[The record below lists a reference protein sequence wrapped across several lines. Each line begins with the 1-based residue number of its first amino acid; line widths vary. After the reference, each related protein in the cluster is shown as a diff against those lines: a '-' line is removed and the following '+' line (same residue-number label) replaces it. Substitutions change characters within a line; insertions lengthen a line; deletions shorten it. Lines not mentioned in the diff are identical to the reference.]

1 MTRRTGE
8 DVLTREEADR
18 RIRGTARVASAL
30 CWVAAALALALA
42 AWSLFAAAWVT
53 WSSARASGTDLVTA
67 FLTTSEASGDFV
79 LAETEP
85 QDPVYRYDDEGN
97 VVGMAQTGAGT
108 VSLRGNP
115 LQLTARGVVSAGLSG
130 AVFALAALLCGRVR
144 RTGDDRAVLLDELRR
159 GGFALGAAVLHGVG
173 VLTLG
178 HLTAQGGG
186 SCRGAGIDH
195 QPGHTGVQ
203 PVHHPHKGIRCVPV
217 CAQRGGHA
225 LLAGKPGRLVQH
237 HKGGV
242 LV

>member
-53 WSSARASGTDLVTA
+53 WSSAQASGTDLVTA
-67 FLTTSEASGDFV
+67 FLITSEASGDFV

-130 AVFALAALLCGRVR
+130 AAFALAALLCGRVR
-144 RTGDDRAVLLDELRR
+144 RTGEVFSPRRARE
-159 GGFALGAAVLHGVG
+159 LGAVG
-173 VLTLG
+173 WLL
-178 HLTAQGGG
+178 
-186 SCRGAGIDH
+186 
-195 QPGHTGVQ
+195 
-203 PVHHPHKGIRCVPV
+203 
-217 CAQRGGHA
+217 
-225 LLAGKPGRLVQH
+225 LLAGVLPPLVLNVAWPVVD
-237 HKGGV
+237 GLTRSLGLSYSMSLPVMREDFV
-242 LV
+242 LCAAGLLLMAVARMFEYGCILQKQDDELL

>member
-144 RTGDDRAVLLDELRR
+144 RTGEVFSPRRARE
-159 GGFALGAAVLHGVG
+159 LGAVG
-173 VLTLG
+173 WLL
-178 HLTAQGGG
+178 
-186 SCRGAGIDH
+186 
-195 QPGHTGVQ
+195 
-203 PVHHPHKGIRCVPV
+203 
-217 CAQRGGHA
+217 
-225 LLAGKPGRLVQH
+225 LLAGVLPPLVLNVAWPVVD
-237 HKGGV
+237 GLTRSLGLSYSMSLPVMREDFV
-242 LV
+242 LCAAGLLLMAVARMFEYGCILQKQDDELL

>member
-53 WSSARASGTDLVTA
+53 WSSAQASGTDLVTA

-130 AVFALAALLCGRVR
+130 AAFALAALLCGRVR
-144 RTGDDRAVLLDELRR
+144 RTGEVFSPRRARE
-159 GGFALGAAVLHGVG
+159 LGAVG
-173 VLTLG
+173 WLL
-178 HLTAQGGG
+178 
-186 SCRGAGIDH
+186 
-195 QPGHTGVQ
+195 
-203 PVHHPHKGIRCVPV
+203 
-217 CAQRGGHA
+217 
-225 LLAGKPGRLVQH
+225 LLAGVLPPLVLNVAWPVVT
-237 HKGGV
+237 GLTRSLGLSYSMSLPVMREDFV
-242 LV
+242 LCAAGLLLMAVARMFEYGCILQKQDDELL

>member
-8 DVLTREEADR
+8 DVLTRGEADR
-18 RIRGTARVASAL
+18 RIRGTARVASVL
-30 CWVAAALALALA
+30 CWVAATLALALA

-53 WSSARASGTDLVTA
+53 WSSAQASGTDLATA

-130 AVFALAALLCGRVR
+130 AAFALAALLCGRVR
-144 RTGDDRAVLLDELRR
+144 RTGEVFSPRRARE
-159 GGFALGAAVLHGVG
+159 LGAVG
-173 VLTLG
+173 WLL
-178 HLTAQGGG
+178 
-186 SCRGAGIDH
+186 
-195 QPGHTGVQ
+195 
-203 PVHHPHKGIRCVPV
+203 
-217 CAQRGGHA
+217 
-225 LLAGKPGRLVQH
+225 LLAGVLPPLVLNVAWPVVI
-237 HKGGV
+237 GLTRSLGLSYSMSLPVMREDFV
-242 LV
+242 LCAAGLLLVAVARMFEYGCILQRQDDELL

>member
-53 WSSARASGTDLVTA
+53 WSSAQASGTDLVTA

-85 QDPVYRYDDEGN
+85 QDPVYRYDEGN

-108 VSLRGNP
+108 VSLCGNP
-115 LQLTARGVVSAGLSG
+115 LQLTVRGVVSAGLSG
-130 AVFALAALLCGRVR
+130 AAFALAALLCGRVR
-144 RTGDDRAVLLDELRR
+144 RTGEVFSPRRARARR
-159 GGFALGAAVLHGVG
+159 RRVAA
-173 VLTLG
+173 
-178 HLTAQGGG
+178 A
-186 SCRGAGIDH
+186 SRGRAAAA
-195 QPGHTGVQ
+195 
-203 PVHHPHKGIRCVPV
+203 R
-217 CAQRGGHA
+217 AQRGVAGRRRPHAIARAELLDVASGHA
-225 LLAGKPGRLVQH
+225 GGLRAVRRGPSAHGRRADVRVRLHPAEAG
-237 HKGGV
+237 
-242 LV
+242 

>member
-53 WSSARASGTDLVTA
+53 WSSAQASGTDLVTA

-85 QDPVYRYDDEGN
+85 QDPVYRHDDEGN

-115 LQLTARGVVSAGLSG
+115 LQLTVRGVVSAGLSG
-130 AVFALAALLCGRVR
+130 AAFALAALLCGRVR
-144 RTGDDRAVLLDELRR
+144 RTGEVFSPRRARE
-159 GGFALGAAVLHGVG
+159 LGAVG
-173 VLTLG
+173 WLL
-178 HLTAQGGG
+178 
-186 SCRGAGIDH
+186 
-195 QPGHTGVQ
+195 
-203 PVHHPHKGIRCVPV
+203 
-217 CAQRGGHA
+217 
-225 LLAGKPGRLVQH
+225 LLAGVLPPLVLNVAWPVVD
-237 HKGGV
+237 GLTRSLGLSYSMSLPVMREDFV
-242 LV
+242 LCAAGLLLMAVARMFEYGCILQKQDDELL

>member
-67 FLTTSEASGDFV
+67 FLATSEASGDFV

-115 LQLTARGVVSAGLSG
+115 LQLTVRGVVSAGLSG
-130 AVFALAALLCGRVR
+130 AAFALAALLCGRVR
-144 RTGDDRAVLLDELRR
+144 RTGEVFSPRRARE
-159 GGFALGAAVLHGVG
+159 LGAVG
-173 VLTLG
+173 WLL
-178 HLTAQGGG
+178 
-186 SCRGAGIDH
+186 
-195 QPGHTGVQ
+195 
-203 PVHHPHKGIRCVPV
+203 
-217 CAQRGGHA
+217 
-225 LLAGKPGRLVQH
+225 LLAGVLPPLVLNVAWPVVD
-237 HKGGV
+237 GLTRSLGLSYSMSLPVMREDFV
-242 LV
+242 LCAAGLLLMAVARMFEYGCILQKQDDELL

>member
-53 WSSARASGTDLVTA
+53 WSSAQASGTDLVTA

-115 LQLTARGVVSAGLSG
+115 LQLTVRGVVSAGLSG
-130 AVFALAALLCGRVR
+130 AAFALAALLCGRVR
-144 RTGDDRAVLLDELRR
+144 RTGEVFSPRRARE
-159 GGFALGAAVLHGVG
+159 LGAVG
-173 VLTLG
+173 WLL
-178 HLTAQGGG
+178 
-186 SCRGAGIDH
+186 
-195 QPGHTGVQ
+195 
-203 PVHHPHKGIRCVPV
+203 
-217 CAQRGGHA
+217 
-225 LLAGKPGRLVQH
+225 LLAGVLPPLVLNVAWPVVD
-237 HKGGV
+237 GLTRSLGLSYSMSLPVMREDFV
-242 LV
+242 LCAAGLLLMAVARMFEYGCILQKQDDELL

>member
-53 WSSARASGTDLVTA
+53 WSSAQASGTDLVTA

-115 LQLTARGVVSAGLSG
+115 LQLTVRGVVSAGLSG
-130 AVFALAALLCGRVR
+130 AAFALVALLCGRVR
-144 RTGDDRAVLLDELRR
+144 RTGEVFSPRRARE
-159 GGFALGAAVLHGVG
+159 LGAVG
-173 VLTLG
+173 WLL
-178 HLTAQGGG
+178 
-186 SCRGAGIDH
+186 
-195 QPGHTGVQ
+195 
-203 PVHHPHKGIRCVPV
+203 
-217 CAQRGGHA
+217 
-225 LLAGKPGRLVQH
+225 LLAGVLPPLVLNVAWPVVD
-237 HKGGV
+237 GLTRSLGLSYSMSLPVMREDFV
-242 LV
+242 LCAAGLLLMAVARMFEYGCILQKQDDELL

>member
-53 WSSARASGTDLVTA
+53 WSSAQASGTDLVTA

-97 VVGMAQTGAGT
+97 VVGMAQTGAGA

-130 AVFALAALLCGRVR
+130 AAFALAALLCGRVR
-144 RTGDDRAVLLDELRR
+144 RTGEVFSPRRARE
-159 GGFALGAAVLHGVG
+159 LGAVG
-173 VLTLG
+173 WLL
-178 HLTAQGGG
+178 
-186 SCRGAGIDH
+186 
-195 QPGHTGVQ
+195 
-203 PVHHPHKGIRCVPV
+203 
-217 CAQRGGHA
+217 
-225 LLAGKPGRLVQH
+225 LLAGVLPPLVLNVAWPVVT
-237 HKGGV
+237 GLTRSLGLSYSMSLPVMREDFV
-242 LV
+242 LCATGLLLMAVARMFEYGCILQKQDDELL

>member
-53 WSSARASGTDLVTA
+53 WSSAQASGTDLVTA

-130 AVFALAALLCGRVR
+130 AAFALAALLCGRVR
-144 RTGDDRAVLLDELRR
+144 RTGEVFSPRRARE
-159 GGFALGAAVLHGVG
+159 LGAVG
-173 VLTLG
+173 WLL
-178 HLTAQGGG
+178 
-186 SCRGAGIDH
+186 
-195 QPGHTGVQ
+195 
-203 PVHHPHKGIRCVPV
+203 
-217 CAQRGGHA
+217 
-225 LLAGKPGRLVQH
+225 LLAGVLPPLVLNVAWPVVD
-237 HKGGV
+237 GLTRSLGLSYSMSLPVMREDFV
-242 LV
+242 LCAAGLLLMAVARMFEYGCILQKQDDELL

>member
-67 FLTTSEASGDFV
+67 FLTTSEACGDFV

-115 LQLTARGVVSAGLSG
+115 LQLTVRGVVSAGLSG
-130 AVFALAALLCGRVR
+130 AAFALAALLCGRVR
-144 RTGDDRAVLLDELRR
+144 RTGEVFSPRRARE
-159 GGFALGAAVLHGVG
+159 LGAVG
-173 VLTLG
+173 WLL
-178 HLTAQGGG
+178 
-186 SCRGAGIDH
+186 
-195 QPGHTGVQ
+195 
-203 PVHHPHKGIRCVPV
+203 
-217 CAQRGGHA
+217 
-225 LLAGKPGRLVQH
+225 LLAGVLPPLVLNVAWPVVD
-237 HKGGV
+237 GLTRSLGLSYSMSLPVMREDFV
-242 LV
+242 LCAAGLLLMAVARMFEYGCILQKQDDELL

>member
-115 LQLTARGVVSAGLSG
+115 LQLTVRGVVSAGLSG
-130 AVFALAALLCGRVR
+130 AAFALAALLCGRVR
-144 RTGDDRAVLLDELRR
+144 RTGEVFSPRRARE
-159 GGFALGAAVLHGVG
+159 LGAVG
-173 VLTLG
+173 WLL
-178 HLTAQGGG
+178 
-186 SCRGAGIDH
+186 
-195 QPGHTGVQ
+195 
-203 PVHHPHKGIRCVPV
+203 
-217 CAQRGGHA
+217 
-225 LLAGKPGRLVQH
+225 LLAGVLPPLVLNVAWPVVD
-237 HKGGV
+237 GLTRSLGLSYSMSLPVMREDFV
-242 LV
+242 LCAAGLLLMAVARMFEYGCILQEQDDELL

>member
-53 WSSARASGTDLVTA
+53 WSSAQASGTDLVTA

-85 QDPVYRYDDEGN
+85 QDPVHRYDDEGN

-115 LQLTARGVVSAGLSG
+115 LQLTVRGVVSAGLSG
-130 AVFALAALLCGRVR
+130 AAFALAALLCGRVR
-144 RTGDDRAVLLDELRR
+144 RTGEVFSPRRARE
-159 GGFALGAAVLHGVG
+159 LGAVG
-173 VLTLG
+173 WLL
-178 HLTAQGGG
+178 
-186 SCRGAGIDH
+186 
-195 QPGHTGVQ
+195 
-203 PVHHPHKGIRCVPV
+203 
-217 CAQRGGHA
+217 
-225 LLAGKPGRLVQH
+225 LLAGVLPPLVLNVAWPVVT
-237 HKGGV
+237 GLTRSLGLSYSMSLPVMREDFV
-242 LV
+242 LCAAGLLLIAVARMFEYGCILQKQDDELL

>member
-130 AVFALAALLCGRVR
+130 AAFALAALLCGRVR
-144 RTGDDRAVLLDELRR
+144 RTGEVFSPRRARE
-159 GGFALGAAVLHGVG
+159 LGAVG
-173 VLTLG
+173 WLL
-178 HLTAQGGG
+178 
-186 SCRGAGIDH
+186 
-195 QPGHTGVQ
+195 
-203 PVHHPHKGIRCVPV
+203 
-217 CAQRGGHA
+217 
-225 LLAGKPGRLVQH
+225 LLAGVLPPLVLNVAWPVVD
-237 HKGGV
+237 GLTRSLGLSYSMSLPVMREDFV
-242 LV
+242 LCAAGLLLMAVARMFEYGCILQKQDDELL

>member
-130 AVFALAALLCGRVR
+130 AAFALAALLCGRVR
-144 RTGDDRAVLLDELRR
+144 RTGEVFSPRRARE
-159 GGFALGAAVLHGVG
+159 LGAVG
-173 VLTLG
+173 WLL
-178 HLTAQGGG
+178 
-186 SCRGAGIDH
+186 
-195 QPGHTGVQ
+195 
-203 PVHHPHKGIRCVPV
+203 
-217 CAQRGGHA
+217 
-225 LLAGKPGRLVQH
+225 LLAGVLPPLVLNVAWPVVD
-237 HKGGV
+237 GLTRSLGLSYSMSLPVMREDFV
-242 LV
+242 LCAAGLLLVAVARMFEYGCILQKQDDELL

>member
-53 WSSARASGTDLVTA
+53 WSSAQASGTDLVTA

-130 AVFALAALLCGRVR
+130 AAFALAALLCGRVR
-144 RTGDDRAVLLDELRR
+144 RTGEVFSPRRARE
-159 GGFALGAAVLHGVG
+159 LGAVG
-173 VLTLG
+173 WLL
-178 HLTAQGGG
+178 
-186 SCRGAGIDH
+186 
-195 QPGHTGVQ
+195 
-203 PVHHPHKGIRCVPV
+203 
-217 CAQRGGHA
+217 
-225 LLAGKPGRLVQH
+225 LLAGVLPPLVLNVAWPVVT
-237 HKGGV
+237 GLTRSLGLSYSMSLPVMREDFV
-242 LV
+242 LCAAGLLLVAVARMFEYGCILQKQDDELL

>member
-53 WSSARASGTDLVTA
+53 WSSAQASGTDLVTA

-85 QDPVYRYDDEGN
+85 QDPVHRYDDEGN

-115 LQLTARGVVSAGLSG
+115 LQLTVRGVVSAGLSG
-130 AVFALAALLCGRVR
+130 AAFALAALVLNVAWPVVTGLTRSLGLSYSMSLPVMREDFVLCAAGLLLV
-144 RTGDDRAVLLDELRR
+144 AVARMFEYGCILQKQDDEL
-159 GGFALGAAVLHGVG
+159 L
-173 VLTLG
+173 
-178 HLTAQGGG
+178 
-186 SCRGAGIDH
+186 
-195 QPGHTGVQ
+195 
-203 PVHHPHKGIRCVPV
+203 
-217 CAQRGGHA
+217 
-225 LLAGKPGRLVQH
+225 
-237 HKGGV
+237 
-242 LV
+242 

>member
-53 WSSARASGTDLVTA
+53 WSSAQASGTDLVTA

-115 LQLTARGVVSAGLSG
+115 LQLTARGDTLLPRPRRARELG
-130 AVFALAALLCGRVR
+130 AVGWLL
-144 RTGDDRAVLLDELRR
+144 
-159 GGFALGAAVLHGVG
+159 
-173 VLTLG
+173 
-178 HLTAQGGG
+178 
-186 SCRGAGIDH
+186 
-195 QPGHTGVQ
+195 
-203 PVHHPHKGIRCVPV
+203 
-217 CAQRGGHA
+217 
-225 LLAGKPGRLVQH
+225 LLAGVLPPLVLNVAWPVVT
-237 HKGGV
+237 GLTRSLGLSYSMSLPVMREDFV
-242 LV
+242 LCAAGLLLVAVARMFEYGCILQKQDDELL